1 MAYAP
6 FSANNDAQVGPGQSA
21 IHRKTVGL
29 GKPET
34 DNRLLRKSRSCL
46 AMPHRYRLQRG
57 EPIQRLEALFP
68 AIA

>member
-6 FSANNDAQVGPGQSA
+6 FDAISGAQVGPAQSA
-21 IHRKTVGL
+21 IHRRTVGL
-29 GKPET
+29 GKPEP
-34 DNRLLRKSRSCL
+34 DNRLRRKSRGCL
-46 AMPHRYRLQRG
+46 AMPHGYRLQRG